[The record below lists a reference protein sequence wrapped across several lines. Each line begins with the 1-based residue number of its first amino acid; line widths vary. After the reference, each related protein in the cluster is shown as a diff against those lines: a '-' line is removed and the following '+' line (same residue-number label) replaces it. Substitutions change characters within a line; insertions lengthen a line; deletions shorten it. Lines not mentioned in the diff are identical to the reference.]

1 MNRITFEQFIKT
13 FNFRD
18 YAGYSSEFK
27 KEVYD
32 TKIIRIYLPIN
43 EGSNYKDNDWFEFG
57 IYDFTEKEYIWN
69 LCKII
74 FNDNIL
80 KCYVSGIQYNVYD
93 SSLSLQIY
101 LSKESKVEY

>member
-18 YAGYSSEFK
+18 YAGYNSAFK
-27 KEVYD
+27 KDVYD

-43 EGSNYKDNDWFEFG
+43 EEVNSKDSDWFEFG
-57 IYDFTEKEYIWN
+57 IYDFTEKEYMWN

-80 KCYVSGIQYNVYD
+80 KSYVSGIQYNVYD
-93 SSLSLQIY
+93 SGLSLQIY
-101 LSKESKVEY
+101 LSKESKGE